1 MSLNPKALRFWPVL
15 LAVVMADC
23 ASKRAAEA
31 RLEPATP
38 RPVAGD
44 VVRLTLGYNRGAA
57 FGIDMGD
64 RGRLILV
71 VLSGTALLIL
81 LGVYRR
87 AQAHDTRLVTA
98 VALVAGGALGNLLDR
113 VLSPQ
118 GVVDF
123 IDVGIGTARFWTFN
137 VADVGI
143 SAGAILLA
151 AALWRRAQ
159 DTEPGIS

>member
-1 MSLNPKALRFWPVL
+1 
-15 LAVVMADC
+15 MADC
-23 ASKRAAEA
+23 ASKRAVEA

-38 RPVAGD
+38 RPVAGE

-57 FGIDMGD
+57 FGIHIGE
-64 RGRLILV
+64 RGRPILIA
-71 VLSGTALLIL
+71 LSGTALIIL
-81 LGVYRR
+81 LGLYRR
-87 AQAHDTRLVTA
+87 AHPSDTRLVTA

-123 IDVGIGTARFWTFN
+123 IDVGIGSARFWTFN

-151 AALWRRAQ
+151 AALWRRSQ
-159 DTEPGIS
+159 DAAPGVS

>member
-1 MSLNPKALRFWPVL
+1 MRFWPILLTVL
-15 LAVVMADC
+15 MADC
-23 ASKRAAEA
+23 ATKRAVEA

-38 RPVAGD
+38 QPVAGE
-44 VVRLTLGYNRGAA
+44 VVRFTLGYNKGAA
-57 FGIDMGD
+57 FGIEVGSG
-64 RGRLILV
+64 GRWILV
-71 VLSGTALLIL
+71 GLSSTALLIL
-81 LGVYRR
+81 LGMYRR
-87 AQAHDTRLVTA
+87 ARPQDTALITA
-98 VALVAGGALGNLLDR
+98 VALVSGGALGNLLDR

-137 VADVGI
+137 VADMGI

-159 DTEPGIS
+159 DPEPSAS

>member
-15 LAVVMADC
+15 LTVLMADC

-31 RLEPATP
+31 RLQPAMP
-38 RPVAGD
+38 RPVAGE
-44 VVRLTLGYNRGAA
+44 VVRFTLGYNPGAA
-57 FGIDMGD
+57 FGISVGE
-64 RGRLILV
+64 RGRGVLIA
-71 VLSGTALLIL
+71 LSSTALLVL
-81 LGVYRR
+81 LGLYRR
-87 AQAHDTRLVTA
+87 AQPHDTRLVIA

-113 VLSPQ
+113 VMSPQ

-137 VADVGI
+137 VADMGI

-151 AALWRRAQ
+151 VALWRQAQ
-159 DTEPGIS
+159 EPESSAR

>member
-1 MSLNPKALRFWPVL
+1 MI
-15 LAVVMADC
+15 ADC
-23 ASKRAAEA
+23 ASKRAVEA
-31 RLEPATP
+31 RLELATP
-38 RPVAGD
+38 QPVAGE

-57 FGIDMGD
+57 FGIEVGD
-64 RGRLILV
+64 RGRWILV
-71 VLSGTALLIL
+71 ALSGSALIIL
-81 LGVYRR
+81 LGLYRR
-87 AQAHDTRLVTA
+87 AHAHDTGLVTA

-123 IDVGIGTARFWTFN
+123 IDVGIGTVRFWTFN

-151 AALWRRAQ
+151 IALWRRSQ
-159 DTEPGIS
+159 DAEPGVS

>member
-1 MSLNPKALRFWPVL
+1 MTPKALRFWPILLTVL
-15 LAVVMADC
+15 MADC

-31 RLEPATP
+31 RLQPAMP

-44 VVRLTLGYNRGAA
+44 VVRFTLGYNPGAA
-57 FGIDMGD
+57 FGIDVGA
-64 RGRLILV
+64 RSREILIA
-71 VLSGTALLIL
+71 LSSVALLIL
-81 LGVYRR
+81 LGLYRR
-87 AQAHDTRLVTA
+87 AQPGDTLLVIA
-98 VALVAGGALGNLLDR
+98 VAMVAGGALGNLLDR

-137 VADVGI
+137 VADMGI

-151 AALWRRAQ
+151 VALWRQAQ
-159 DTEPGIS
+159 EPEPGAS